1 MNYETVIGIEIHCE
15 LKTKSKMFSGAPVA
29 VNMQPNTCVNEIDL
43 GHPGVLPSLNKE
55 AVRLSVLACSALNLE
70 IDPVVRFDRKNYYYS
85 DLPKGFQIT
94 QQFHPIGQHGYIDLE
109 LEEGTKRIRI
119 NRLHMEEDTAKQ
131 YHADDETWIDFNR
144 AGTPLIEIV
153 SEADIRSA
161 KEAMAY
167 VEKLRNILVY
177 LDVTDGKMEEGS
189 LRCDINISLREVG
202 TEAFGVKTE
211 VKNLN
216 SISNIERA
224 IQAEVERQSALLN
237 AGDVVEQATRRY
249 DDVAKTTI
257 LMRKKEG
264 TVDYKYF
271 PEPNIPPIRLDQKW
285 IESIQASMPEL
296 PDVRHA
302 RYMSLGLS
310 DYDAQVLISNKALS
324 DFFDQLLKHTN
335 YVKLAANYCIS
346 DLLANISQKELS
358 DESYALKIEE
368 MGQLINGLGKQD
380 ISSKQAKDIFVELL
394 KGKDYQATIKA
405 LNIEQVSDTSVL
417 SAMIEAVL
425 EENEQSIIDYHNGK
439 DRALGFLMGQIMK
452 KSKGQANPALT
463 NKLLLEELLKRKA

>member
-1 MNYETVIGIEIHCE
+1 
-15 LKTKSKMFSGAPVA
+15 
-29 VNMQPNTCVNEIDL
+29 
-43 GHPGVLPSLNKE
+43 
-55 AVRLSVLACSALNLE
+55 
-70 IDPVVRFDRKNYYYS
+70 
-85 DLPKGFQIT
+85 
-94 QQFHPIGQHGYIDLE
+94 
-109 LEEGTKRIRI
+109 
-119 NRLHMEEDTAKQ
+119 
-131 YHADDETWIDFNR
+131 
-144 AGTPLIEIV
+144 
-153 SEADIRSA
+153 
-161 KEAMAY
+161 
-167 VEKLRNILVY
+167 
-177 LDVTDGKMEEGS
+177 
-189 LRCDINISLREVG
+189 
-202 TEAFGVKTE
+202 
-211 VKNLN
+211 
-216 SISNIERA
+216 
-224 IQAEVERQSALLN
+224 
-237 AGDVVEQATRRY
+237 
-249 DDVAKTTI
+249 
-257 LMRKKEG
+257 
-264 TVDYKYF
+264 
-271 PEPNIPPIRLDQKW
+271 LDQKW

-302 RYMSLGLS
+302 RYMGLGLS

-324 DFFDQLLKHTN
+324 DFFDKLLKHTS